1 MEYQHGGDIYSQEV
15 DLDFSANLN
24 PFGLPEA
31 VRRAAADSLG
41 DCTVYPDSSS
51 RKLTAALA
59 AYHGVPQEQV
69 ICGNGA
75 ADLIF
80 GLALALKPKRALV
93 TARLFPNTSRHWLPW
108 TAGYPGWICG
118 NRTGSG
124 SIPGSF
130 WKSCPGSRS
139 FCFSAIP
146 TIPPVCPSRGR
157 TWSGWP
163 GSAANRASV
172 WLWTSVF
179 AIFWTPR
186 SPVL

>member
-80 GLALALKPKRALV
+80 GLALALRGEQISN
-93 TARLFPNTSRHWLPW
+93 FP
-108 TAGYPGWICG
+108 IC
-118 NRTGSG
+118 NK
-124 SIPGSF
+124 SF
-130 WKSCPGSRS
+130 NLSYCGHD
-139 FCFSAIP
+139 
-146 TIPPVCPSRGR
+146 
-157 TWSGWP
+157 
-163 GSAANRASV
+163 
-172 WLWTSVF
+172 L
-179 AIFWTPR
+179 
-186 SPVL
+186 